1 MFEEKQRPSKFS
13 QRIQSRIWRIIQSF
27 MLNHLHPDISI
38 LEISIVPYFHDLNEW
53 FTSIRRNKK
62 LVSLMVFQVWNN
74 LDFSKI
80 VVRCD
85 CFFFPTYKQPTEL
98 FLDIQG

>member
-1 MFEEKQRPSKFS
+1 MFEEKQSSGHPNLAREFRVGSGELFNP
-13 QRIQSRIWRIIQSF
+13 
-27 MLNHLHPDISI
+27 LHPDISI
-38 LEISIVPYFHDLNEW
+38 LDISIVLYFHDLNEW

>member
-1 MFEEKQRPSKFS
+1 
-13 QRIQSRIWRIIQSF
+13 
-27 MLNHLHPDISI
+27 MLNPLHPDISI
-38 LEISIVPYFHDLNEW
+38 LDISILDISIVLYFHDLNEW

-85 CFFFPTYKQPTEL
+85 FFFPT
-98 FLDIQG
+98 

>member
-1 MFEEKQRPSKFS
+1 MFEEKQSSGHPNLAREFRVGSGELFNP
-13 QRIQSRIWRIIQSF
+13 
-27 MLNHLHPDISI
+27 LHPDISI
-38 LEISIVPYFHDLNEW
+38 LDISIVLYFHDLNEW

-62 LVSLMVFQVWNN
+62 LVSLMVFQIWNN

>member
-1 MFEEKQRPSKFS
+1 
-13 QRIQSRIWRIIQSF
+13 
-27 MLNHLHPDISI
+27 MLNPLHPDISI
-38 LEISIVPYFHDLNEW
+38 LDISIVLYFHDLNEW

-74 LDFSKI
+74 LDFPKLWSDVI
-80 VVRCD
+80 V
-85 CFFFPTYKQPTEL
+85 FFPTYKQPTEL

>member
-1 MFEEKQRPSKFS
+1 
-13 QRIQSRIWRIIQSF
+13 
-27 MLNHLHPDISI
+27 MLNPLHPDINI
-38 LEISIVPYFHDLNEW
+38 LDISIVLYFHDLNEW
-53 FTSIRRNKK
+53 FTSIRRSKK